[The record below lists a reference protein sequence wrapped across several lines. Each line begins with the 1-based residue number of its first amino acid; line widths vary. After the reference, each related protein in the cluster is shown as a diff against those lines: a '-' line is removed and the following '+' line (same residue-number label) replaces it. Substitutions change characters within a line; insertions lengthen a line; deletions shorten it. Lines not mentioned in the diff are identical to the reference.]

1 MICEQYELKCK
12 GSMDY
17 ARLDIFIQ
25 DPSDEIAVK
34 KRPMIVICPGGG
46 YEYTSAREAEPIA
59 FRFMAEGYNC
69 SILYYSCAPARYPV
83 SLLELA
89 ESVRYIRKNASKW
102 HVDKNSLVVMGFS
115 AGAHLAASLG
125 CFWKSPEILKGIGLT
140 GDPKIIRPDGQILCY
155 PVITSGSYAHKGSF
169 DNLCGSNKTLRKKLS
184 LENAVN
190 ADTPPA
196 FIWHTYTDESV
207 PVENSLMF
215 VNALRR
221 NNIPTEFHMYASGG
235 HGLSLS
241 KDITL
246 SMRGTEMV
254 PAVSSWTDLVSV
266 WLADKYP
273 VTVKAGKKAK

>member
-1 MICEQYELKCK
+1 
-12 GSMDY
+12 MDY
-17 ARLDIFIQ
+17 ARLEVLIQ
-25 DPSDEIAVK
+25 DPSEEIAVK
-34 KRPMIVICPGGG
+34 KRPMIIICPGGG

-69 SILYYSCAPARYPV
+69 AILYYSCAPARYPV

-89 ESVRYIRKNASKW
+89 ESVRYIRKNAAGW
-102 HVDKNSLVVMGFS
+102 HVDKNGIIVMGFS
-115 AGAHLAASLG
+115 AGAHLAASFG
-125 CFWKSPEILKGIGLT
+125 CFWKDPEVAKGIGLKE
-140 GDPKIIRPDGQILCY
+140 DPEVLRPNGQILCY
-155 PVITSGSYAHKGSF
+155 PVITSGKYAHVGSF
-169 DNLCGSNKTLRKKLS
+169 DNLCGSNKALRKKLS

-190 ADTPPA
+190 KDTPPA
-196 FIWHTYTDESV
+196 FIWHTFTDESV

-215 VNALRR
+215 VNALRK

-254 PAVSSWTDLVSV
+254 PSVSSWADLAST
-266 WLADKYP
+266 WLADRYP